1 MVAVPTPFAV
11 RTPALALV
19 PAIVAMV
26 VGDVDQVIGTSA
38 IGAPLTSRTTPDTCV
53 TSPILSVLAFAV
65 IDIMCTVAP
74 DGVVVAESGE
84 ADVESPSVSAGGV
97 AVVSSPV
104 TSGGDSDAGSGATL
118 TVIVRVTL
126 SAVAEI
132 VVDPVLVS
140 AVTRPVAETSA
151 ISRDAAVQR
160 TRELEMTF
168 PR

>member
-11 RTPALALV
+11 SRPALALV
-19 PAIVAMV
+19 PAIVATV
-26 VGDVDQVIGTSA
+26 VGDVDHVMGTSA
-38 IGAPLTSRTTPDTCV
+38 IGVPLTSRTTPDTCV
-53 TSPILSVLAFAV
+53 TSPILSVVAFAV
-65 IDIMCTVAP
+65 IDTMCTEAP
-74 DGVVVAESGE
+74 DGVVAESGAAE
-84 ADVESPSVSAGGV
+84 AESPSVDGV
-97 AVVSSPV
+97 DVVSSPV
-104 TSGGDSDAGSGATL
+104 TSGGDSDTRSGVTL

-151 ISRDAAVQR
+151 ISREAARQV
-160 TRELEMTF
+160 TRELEITF